1 MTKAELIQIV
11 ESDSYHKD
19 RQNPTDAEIRLYLH
33 EVNYHCPLCGKE
45 LQYRGQV
52 KPDQKLFQIAERIAK
67 IAVLKINFRM
77 LKILTAFDAVRAK
90 HGSINFNHSFPP
102 TAP

>member
-1 MTKAELIQIV
+1 MRDDLKKEVKQMTKAELIQIV

-52 KPDQKLFQIAERIAK
+52 KPDQKLFLIAHIYPNSPTLEQY
-67 IAVLKINFRM
+67 
-77 LKILTAFDAVRAK
+77 T
-90 HGSINFNHSFPP
+90 NFNGYNKCRRLC
-102 TAP
+102 ACG